1 MTIAQDPRVRGPLLN
16 QIIAVRASV
25 KNDVETQLTKNYH
38 LLQRTALLAG
48 HSRTYTPKDDDGFR
62 YPPESAQVQVKVEKV
77 IRDIGDEL
85 TELFNVNAQLDWTN
99 QHARADVV
107 LLGGDEPVTLLTDV
121 PVTYLMF
128 LEKQL
133 TNIETFIRR
142 LPVLDPSEEWT
153 LDPATDV
160 YKSQPVGTV
169 KTAKVRRNH
178 VLAAATDRH
187 PAQVESYTEDIPIGT
202 WSTVK
207 FSGALPATRVNRM
220 LSRVT
225 ELQKAVKFAREQA
238 NMEDVVL
245 TTNPG
250 RRVFDY
256 LFAADSE

>member
-1 MTIAQDPRVRGPLLN
+1 MTVADERRAPLLN
-16 QIIAVRASV
+16 QIIAVRASI
-25 KNDVETQLTKNYH
+25 KNDTEQKLTKLYH

-48 HSRTYTPKDDDGFR
+48 QSRTYTPRDDDGFR
-62 YPPESAQVQVKVEKV
+62 YPNESVNVQVKAEQVL
-77 IRDIGDEL
+77 RDVAESM
-85 TELFNVNAQLDWTN
+85 TELFNVNASLDWTN

-107 LLGGDEPVTLLTDV
+107 LVGGNEPVVLLTDV

-133 TNIETFIRR
+133 TNIETLIRR
-142 LPVLDPSEEWT
+142 LPVLDSTEDWT
-153 LDPATDV
+153 FDPATDV
-160 YKSQPVGTV
+160 HKSQPVGTV
-169 KTAKVRRNH
+169 KTTKVRRNH

-187 PAQVESYTEDIPIGT
+187 PAQVESYTEDVPIGT

-207 FSGALPATRVNRM
+207 FSGALPASRVNKM
-220 LSRVT
+220 LARVT

-256 LFAADSE
+256 LFAPDTE